1 MATKTRLNISLSS
14 ELRQALIKL
23 AQRDQIPQATKAVR
37 LLEFAM
43 ELEEDQIWNKI
54 ALNRDSKA
62 ARFIPHDK
70 AWK

>member
-14 ELRQALIKL
+14 DLRQALIKL

-37 LLEFAM
+37 LLESAL

-54 ALNRDSKA
+54 ALNRDSKT

>member
-14 ELRQALIKL
+14 DLRQALAKL

-37 LLEFAM
+37 LLESAL

-54 ALNRDSKA
+54 ALNRDSKT

>member
-54 ALNRDSKA
+54 ALNRDSKT

>member
-14 ELRQALIKL
+14 DLRQALIKL

-37 LLEFAM
+37 LLESAL

>member
-1 MATKTRLNISLSS
+1 MATKTRLNISLSND
-14 ELRQALIKL
+14 LREALAKL

-37 LLEFAM
+37 LLESAL

-54 ALNRDSKA
+54 ALNRDSKT

>member
-37 LLEFAM
+37 LLESAL

-54 ALNRDSKA
+54 ALNRDSKT